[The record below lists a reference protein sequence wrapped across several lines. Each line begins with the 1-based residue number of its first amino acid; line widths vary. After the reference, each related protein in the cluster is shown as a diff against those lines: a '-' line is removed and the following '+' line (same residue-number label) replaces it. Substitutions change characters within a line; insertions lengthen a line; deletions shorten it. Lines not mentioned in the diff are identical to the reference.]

1 MKISNIATNLGK
13 SVADFG
19 NHLQLLCIYCSHTT
33 STKQDFN
40 SNNAP
45 HEHCIFPLILIYL
58 TFLWPK
64 SLLSPV

>member
-1 MKISNIATNLGK
+1 MKISNIVTNLCK

-40 SNNAP
+40 CNNGP
-45 HEHCIFPLILIYL
+45 HEKFIFFIILIYL
-58 TFLWPK
+58 KFLWPK